1 MSSPNSNFVANQWRR
16 LYDCCGQRVQTYRLE
31 TLLGG
36 LMYELIGDCQVAPS
50 SQAVGTGAVT
60 DVSTAR
66 TSPVPAVLDLMD
78 VFPHPDVQAGATP
91 EASAFASHDALG
103 RVVTWAVGL
112 LIDGLLPAMTGQHCS
127 HFRQQH
133 AGQPR

>member
-1 MSSPNSNFVANQWRR
+1 MTAVGQWI
-16 LYDCCGQRVQTYRLE
+16 QTYRLE

-50 SQAVGTGAVT
+50 SQAVGTRAVT
-60 DVSTAR
+60 DVSAAR
-66 TSPVPAVLDLMD
+66 TSPVPAVLDLMY
-78 VFPHPDVQAGATP
+78 VFSHSDVQAGATP

-112 LIDGLLPAMTGQHCS
+112 LINGLLPAITGQLFS

-133 AGQPR
+133 AGTSLGQS